1 LVLTEQGRVVQV
13 NKLVSGIS
21 KRSSQ
26 QQDMLLRLAVAALEY
41 LAEMPHSLK
50 VGEEFRG
57 K

>member
-1 LVLTEQGRVVQV
+1 MQV